1 VSLVRDGNEEA
12 IEMELMGGMSNDQQ
26 RAVTTHI
33 GVLAEA
39 FRQKSWTTTRKRSV
53 DDERSED
60 GSENS
65 KEDEPE
71 KPKKPPTQ
79 RQVSFSVGNVPS
91 LARPW
96 ELPPAED

>member
-1 VSLVRDGNEEA
+1 
-12 IEMELMGGMSNDQQ
+12 M
-26 RAVTTHI
+26 
-33 GVLAEA
+33 
-39 FRQKSWTTTRKRSV
+39 

-79 RQVSFSVGNVPS
+79 RQVSFLVGNVPS

>member
-1 VSLVRDGNEEA
+1 
-12 IEMELMGGMSNDQQ
+12 MSNDQQ

-39 FRQKSWTTTRKRSV
+39 FDRRAGRRRENGAWTTNAARTGARIAKRTSG
-53 DDERSED
+53 EA
-60 GSENS
+60 
-65 KEDEPE
+65 
-71 KPKKPPTQ
+71 KKPPTQ